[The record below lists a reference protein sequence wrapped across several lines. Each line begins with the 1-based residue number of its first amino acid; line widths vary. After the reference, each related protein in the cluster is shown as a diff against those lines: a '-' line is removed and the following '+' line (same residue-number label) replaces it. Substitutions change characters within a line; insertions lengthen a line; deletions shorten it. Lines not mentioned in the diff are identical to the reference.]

1 MFEKLRKRFN
11 AGARVRELE
20 QLLQASEEEKQTLQ
34 AQLSDKEKTVD
45 KAKKLLRQ
53 LERKNS
59 SLKENVEKME
69 EVEYENQRL
78 KVQECELRGLLV
90 AKEEEIS
97 LLKGNISEQRN
108 NVERQIL
115 DLEEQLTY
123 NSQMV
128 RRLRR
133 DLTLAE
139 KAVREQLS
147 EINNLE
153 EKLEQETTQRQ
164 DLEAQ
169 LQQLSKKDEDV
180 CRENVLLR
188 KNLDEEL
195 QKTQE
200 LEAQLTYKCQM
211 VRRLGSDLTLAE
223 KAVRE
228 QVIENN
234 NLEES
239 DLTLAEK
246 AVREQVIENDNLE
259 ERLEQETTLRQY
271 LEAELHKLKEERE
284 RKVEFTETS
293 LRNESLQEQ
302 LVVQQQKITQ
312 LEELVSKKDA
322 RDNILE
328 KSRENEGVE
337 EQQRP
342 ETTESRWRK
351 EENYETQLYNAQ
363 ETITELEP
371 NRSHLEEQLQ
381 QEQAQSQ
388 YFYSCLQELH
398 CENQDLRRAL
408 QAEQE
413 ERENETRER
422 VIEEENTLKYL
433 DECQRWFDHNL
444 QLLDEERNNIAV

>member
-1 MFEKLRKRFN
+1 MFERLRKRFN
-11 AGARVRELE
+11 SGARVRELE

-34 AQLSDKEKTVD
+34 TQLSDKEKTVD

-59 SLKENVEKME
+59 SLTENVEKME

-108 NVERQIL
+108 NLERQIL
-115 DLEEQLTY
+115 DLEEQLT
-123 NSQMV
+123 NKSQMV
-128 RRLRR
+128 RRLGR

-147 EINNLE
+147 EIDNLE

-169 LQQLSKKDEDV
+169 LQQLTKKDEDV

-200 LEAQLTYKCQM
+200 LEAQLTYKCQI
-211 VRRLGSDLTLAE
+211 VRCLGSDLTLAE

-234 NLEES
+234 NLEE
-239 DLTLAEK
+239 
-246 AVREQVIENDNLE
+246 
-259 ERLEQETTLRQY
+259 RLEQETTRD
-271 LEAELHKLKEERE
+271 
-284 RKVEFTETS
+284 
-293 LRNESLQEQ
+293 
-302 LVVQQQKITQ
+302 KI
-312 LEELVSKKDA
+312 
-322 RDNILE
+322 
-328 KSRENEGVE
+328 
-337 EQQRP
+337 
-342 ETTESRWRK
+342 
-351 EENYETQLYNAQ
+351 
-363 ETITELEP
+363 
-371 NRSHLEEQLQ
+371 RS
-381 QEQAQSQ
+381 
-388 YFYSCLQELH
+388 
-398 CENQDLRRAL
+398 
-408 QAEQE
+408 
-413 ERENETRER
+413 
-422 VIEEENTLKYL
+422 
-433 DECQRWFDHNL
+433 
-444 QLLDEERNNIAV
+444 